1 MKRIVSAVPG
11 RIRIKDTAFGDA
23 AVGARVALRL
33 TQELAA
39 ASTRINPGAYSIVVN
54 YDAGTMSPG
63 ELHLQIEQLLAD
75 ELGQPPF
82 ARRRR
87 SRRLRINRYAKIAA
101 LTSLG
106 ASLAFAAAGRK
117 RLHVLTGT
125 LFVACLGVHL
135 AVFRRTLVH

>member
-11 RIRIKDTAFGDA
+11 RLRIKEAAFADA
-23 AVGARVALRL
+23 AVCARVALRL
-33 TQELAA
+33 TQALTA
-39 ASTRINPGAYSIVVN
+39 ASTRINSGAHSIVVN
-54 YDAGTMSPG
+54 YDAGAMSPAQA
-63 ELHLQIEQLLAD
+63 HLQIEQLLAE
-75 ELGQPPF
+75 ELGQAPF

-117 RLHVLTGT
+117 RLHVLTGGI
-125 LFVACLGVHL
+125 FVACLGVHL